1 MKESNTPPH
10 LAVIFLRWFCNP
22 DYLPDVEGDLLQ
34 FYHRRLK
41 VQGRS
46 GANWS
51 YLKDVLL
58 LFRPGIIRSFSVN
71 QKLNTMDLL
80 KHNLRISVRNFAK
93 YRSSFLINLLGLS
106 TGLAC
111 VLLIYLWVQ
120 DELKVD
126 QFHTNQSRLYQLR
139 ENVNQGG
146 GVITRVTT
154 AGPTAAGLQEDFP
167 EVEKA
172 VTMLPA
178 QRFALSWEE
187 RDITGAGIYA
197 SEGFFDLF
205 SWELL
210 QGQKEG
216 LLSSPNNIII
226 SDEIANNLFGSTD
239 VIGQNIQFQRGE
251 YYQVA
256 GVFREVPN
264 SSSMQFDFVLPFKKF
279 WNDNEF
285 IHNWYNT
292 WPRTFFLLKEHADLA
307 TFNDKVKDLIVEKTE
322 GNAAHRFPFGVKY
335 AEQYLYGNYEN
346 GHLSGGRIEYVHLF
360 SAIAI
365 FILLIA
371 CINFMNLATA
381 RASRRMKEIGVKK
394 TVGATRGM
402 MIFQYL
408 SESFLLM
415 SIAMII
421 AMVVVWLL
429 LPSFNMITNKSLEL
443 AFSATLL
450 MGLLVILFSAS
461 LLAGS
466 YPAFYLS
473 KFKPVMVLKGSLYT
487 STGESWARKGL
498 VTFQFSLSIILIV
511 SVIVIYKQIEFTQSK
526 NLGYEKDNVLLMDMA
541 GNLTDSLTY
550 HTFMTEV
557 ERIPGVVGASGSHH
571 DMTGHNG
578 GTYGIGWPGK
588 DPDDRTEFERMFV
601 KSGFI
606 ELMGIEIKEGRS
618 FSNDFASDLGKI
630 IFNEAAIAYMGI
642 EDPIGKNIRLWRSEA
657 EIIGVVKD
665 FNFASFHEQVKP
677 IFFVVED
684 DHTDYV
690 MVKIRPG
697 KEMDAISSIESL
709 HKDFN
714 PGFDLNYRFLDDD
727 YQLMYEAENRVS
739 VLSSYFATIAIII
752 SCLGLF
758 GLASFS
764 LEKRSKEIGI
774 RKVLGSSEWR
784 ISGRLIYDLLKMVL
798 IAVLIGLPV
807 SYFITS
813 RWLDGFAFRINLEA
827 WFFVVAGIITVLIAI
842 LTVGSQAIKAARLNP
857 VQFLKDE

>member
-1 MKESNTPPH
+1 MKKLNTPPR

-34 FYHRRLK
+34 FYHRRLIN
-41 VQGRS
+41 QGRS
-46 GANWS
+46 DANWS

-58 LFRPGIIRSFSVN
+58 LFRPGIIRSFSIN

-80 KHNLRISVRNFAK
+80 KHNLRISIRNFARYK
-93 YRSSFLINLLGLS
+93 SSFLINLLGLS
-106 TGLAC
+106 SGLAC
-111 VLLIYLWVQ
+111 VLFIYLWVE

-126 QFHTNQSRLYQLR
+126 QFHAHQSNLYQLR
-139 ENVNQGG
+139 ENVKQGNG
-146 GVITRVTT
+146 IITRVTT
-154 AGPTAAGLQEDFP
+154 AGPTAAALQEEFP
-167 EVEKA
+167 EVQLA

-178 QRFALSWEE
+178 QRFALSREE
-187 RDITGAGIYA
+187 QDIMGAGIYA
-197 SEGFFDLF
+197 SEGFFELF

-216 LLSSPNNIII
+216 LLSTPSNIII
-226 SDEIANNLFGSTD
+226 SDKIARNLFGDTNA
-239 VIGQNIQFQRGE
+239 IGQSIQLERDE
-251 YYQVA
+251 HYQVA

-264 SSSMQFDFVLPFKKF
+264 SSSMRFDFVIPFKKF

-292 WPRTFFLLKEHADLA
+292 WPRTFFLLEEHADLA
-307 TFNDKVKDLIVEKTE
+307 AFNDKVKDIIVEKTE
-322 GNAAHRFPFGVKY
+322 GNAAHRIPFGVKY
-335 AEQYLYGNYEN
+335 SEQYLHGKYEN
-346 GHLSGGRIEYVHLF
+346 GHLSGGRIEYVQLF

-415 SIAMII
+415 SVAMIV
-421 AMVVVWLL
+421 ALVVVWLL
-429 LPSFNMITNKSLEL
+429 LPSFNMITNKSLDIG
-443 AFSATLL
+443 FSAPLL
-450 MGLLVILFSAS
+450 GGLSVILLGSS

-473 KFKPVMVLKGSLYT
+473 KFKPAMVLKGTLHT

-526 NLGYEKDNVLLMDMA
+526 SLGYEKDNVLLMDMA
-541 GNLTDSLTY
+541 GSLTDSLTY

-557 ERIPGVVGASGSHH
+557 ERVPGVVGASGSHH

-618 FSNDFASDLGKI
+618 FSNDFTSDLGKI

-642 EDPIGKNIRLWRSEA
+642 EDPIGKNIRLWRGEA

-665 FNFASFHEQVKP
+665 FNFDSFHEQVNP
-677 IFFVVED
+677 VFFVVED

-690 MVKIRPG
+690 MVKIQPG
-697 KEMDAISSIESL
+697 QEMEAIDAIESL

-727 YQLMYEAENRVS
+727 YQQMYEAENRVS
-739 VLSSYFATIAIII
+739 VLSSYFAAIAIII

-774 RKVLGSSEWR
+774 RKVLGSSDWR
-784 ISGRLIYDLLKMVL
+784 ISGKLIYDLLKMVL
-798 IAVLIGLPV
+798 IAVLVGLPV
-807 SYFITS
+807 SYVITS
-813 RWLDGFAFRINLEA
+813 KWLDGFAFRINLEV
-827 WFFVVAGIITVLIAI
+827 WFFAAAGVITVLIAI
-842 LTVGSQAIKAARLNP
+842 LTVGTQAVKAARLNP